1 MHLKDI
7 LDLDSYDLALDSK
20 VEIFDMDD
28 FADSVIH
35 QRFSK
40 VYLPD
45 DKESELSPYD
55 FLVND
60 SILITMET

>member
-1 MHLKDI
+1 MRLKDI
-7 LDLDSYDLALDSK
+7 LDLDSYDLAPDSK

-28 FADSVIH
+28 FADSVMR

-40 VYLPD
+40 VYLPE
-45 DKESELSPYD
+45 DKESELSPYA

>member
-7 LDLDSYDLALDSK
+7 LDLDSYDLAPGSK

-28 FADSVIH
+28 FADSVMR

-40 VYLPD
+40 VYLPE
-45 DKESELSPYD
+45 DKESELSPYA

>member
-7 LDLDSYDLALDSK
+7 LDLDSYDLAPDSK

-28 FADSVIH
+28 FADSVMH

-40 VYLPD
+40 VYLPE
-45 DKESELSPYD
+45 DKESELSAYA

>member
-1 MHLKDI
+1 MRLKDI
-7 LDLDSYDLALDSK
+7 LDLDSYDLAPDSK

-28 FADSVIH
+28 FADSVMH

-40 VYLPD
+40 VYLPENQD
-45 DKESELSPYD
+45 SELSPYA

-60 SILITMET
+60 SILITMEA

>member
-7 LDLDSYDLALDSK
+7 LDLDSYDLAPDSK

-28 FADSVIH
+28 FADSVMH

-40 VYLPD
+40 VLFAE
-45 DKESELSPYD
+45 DKESETLTLC
-55 FLVND
+55 FLG
-60 SILITMET
+60 

>member
-28 FADSVIH
+28 FADSVMH

-40 VYLPD
+40 VYYQRIKRANSHLM
-45 DKESELSPYD
+45 LSWLMIR
-55 FLVND
+55 F
-60 SILITMET
+60 

>member
-7 LDLDSYDLALDSK
+7 LDLDSYDLAPDSK

-28 FADSVIH
+28 FADSVMR

-40 VYLPD
+40 VYLSE
-45 DKESELSPYD
+45 DKESELSPYA

>member
-7 LDLDSYDLALDSK
+7 LDLDSYDLAPDSK

-28 FADSVIH
+28 FADSVMR

-40 VYLPD
+40 VYLLE
-45 DKESELSPYD
+45 DKESELSPYA